1 MEWLS
6 YLAGEL
12 HTDKPACV
20 DPILRRFA
28 IALNDN
34 LDDEDRQRLRPYLA
48 RCIGTAG
55 DGRSNERLRLLREA
69 LRGLTRTYPRLTTE
83 LDLAGWVASELAIR
97 GRVDEALDL
106 FDRMLPKELI
116 RVPVAE
122 DADRVCALR

>member
-1 MEWLS
+1 MEWLA
-6 YLAGEL
+6 YLAGEP
-12 HTDKPACV
+12 HTDRPACV

-34 LDDEDRQRLRPYLA
+34 LGDEDRQRLRPYLA

-55 DGRSNERLRLLREA
+55 DARGNERMRLLRESV
-69 LRGLTRTYPRLTTE
+69 RGLTRTYPRLTTE

>member
-1 MEWLS
+1 
-6 YLAGEL
+6 
-12 HTDKPACV
+12 V

-34 LDDEDRQRLRPYLA
+34 LGNEDRQRLRPYLA
-48 RCIGTAG
+48 RCIGTAR
-55 DGRSNERLRLLREA
+55 DARVNERMRLLRESV
-69 LRGLTRTYPRLTTE
+69 RGLTRTYPRLTTE

-97 GRVDEALDL
+97 GRVDEALEL
-106 FDRMLPKELI
+106 FDRLLPKELI

>member
-1 MEWLS
+1 MAFLPRRRAPHRQ
-6 YLAGEL
+6 AG
-12 HTDKPACV
+12 CV

-34 LDDEDRQRLRPYLA
+34 LGDEDRQRLRPYLA
-48 RCIGTAG
+48 RCIGTARDARG
-55 DGRSNERLRLLREA
+55 NERMRLLRESV
-69 LRGLTRTYPRLTTE
+69 RGWTKTYPTDQR
-83 LDLAGWVASELAIR
+83 LDLAGWLASELAIL